1 MARPFAAAGQSARR
15 SGSARTPFSPIA
27 LACLGAQGTRPP
39 ASERARHTNSLVAAI
54 AIIDGV
60 AVCVVAAA
68 KTQPTIL
75 TAQPIVALLQTR
87 CLVEQPTQ
95 IVSRDGDYTVLVQE
109 AAKTLSAGIVWLA
122 HCRKLA
128 RARDSRKA

>member
-27 LACLGAQGTRPP
+27 LACLGGQGTRPP
-39 ASERARHTNSLVAAI
+39 ASERARHTNPLVAAV

-95 IVSRDGDYTVLVQE
+95 IVGRDGDYTVLVQE
-109 AAKTLSAGIVWLA
+109 AAKTLPAGIVWLA

>member
-1 MARPFAAAGQSARR
+1 MGYELTAISASCSCAGQTAT
-15 SGSARTPFSPIA
+15 RTKPWSSP
-27 LACLGAQGTRPP
+27 
-39 ASERARHTNSLVAAI
+39 NSLVV

-95 IVSRDGDYTVLVQE
+95 IVGRDGDYTVLVQE
-109 AAKTLSAGIVWLA
+109 ATKTLPAGIVWLA

>member
-1 MARPFAAAGQSARR
+1 M
-15 SGSARTPFSPIA
+15 
-27 LACLGAQGTRPP
+27 
-39 ASERARHTNSLVAAI
+39 
-54 AIIDGV
+54 
-60 AVCVVAAA
+60 CVVAAA